1 MNCIGHVDS
10 SLHRVC
16 DVSMWNIML
25 YGWYYIKVSRVCL
38 MNCIGHVDSSL
49 HRVCDVL
56 CGTLC
61 YMGDIRLRCP
71 ECV

>member
-1 MNCIGHVDS
+1 MCLVNCIGHVDS
-10 SLHRVC
+10 SLHRMC

-49 HRVCDVL
+49 HRVCDVSMWNIIL
-56 CGTLC
+56 YGW
-61 YMGDIRLRCP
+61 Y
-71 ECV
+71 